1 MGVALQFE
9 NWLRARRLPRALL
22 GSVAWRRL
30 VAATKPPRLPW
41 PSAWA
46 IV

>member
-22 GSVAWRRL
+22 ESVARRML
-30 VAATKPPRLPW
+30 VVATKPPR
-41 PSAWA
+41 SACR
-46 IV
+46 